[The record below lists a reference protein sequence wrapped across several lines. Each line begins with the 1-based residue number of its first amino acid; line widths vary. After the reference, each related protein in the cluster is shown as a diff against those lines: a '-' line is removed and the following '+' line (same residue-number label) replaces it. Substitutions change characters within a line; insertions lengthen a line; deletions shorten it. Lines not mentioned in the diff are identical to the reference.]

1 MVHCGS
7 FNVATESLYPLF
19 VCHLNCSVS
28 ETRWKSATKRLMR
41 VDSSSPLDT
50 QPKTPKPKIAWLLAR
65 SLFIRQI
72 RTYCRGD
79 RTRRTCRRATY
90 NERFVSV
97 CWLRFKQNNSTKQRK
112 QQHNKTKRNQGRDWR
127 PAAGCNGNL
136 GGRACLKWASRGA
149 RRGGVGRPCMDH

>member
-19 VCHLNCSVS
+19 VCHFNCSVS

-50 QPKTPKPKIAWLLAR
+50 QPKTPKQKIAWLLAR

-90 NERFVSV
+90 NVLFLFVGCDSN
-97 CWLRFKQNNSTKQRK
+97 RTTAQNNENNNTTKQKGTRRE
-112 QQHNKTKRNQGRDWR
+112 T
-127 PAAGCNGNL
+127 
-136 GGRACLKWASRGA
+136 GGR
-149 RRGGVGRPCMDH
+149 RPVVMVTSADGPA